1 MIRSTTAVACLAAT
15 LALVPVAAH
24 GQATPVPFT
33 VNVRVID
40 SAAAPIAGADVA
52 VVRGI
57 DNVVASG
64 SSNVDGRTMLVVKD
78 GSGDFEIVVR
88 KIGYLRGDQFFRATA
103 DGGRRDLVI
112 TLHRAVQT
120 LATVRVNE
128 AADVKRKSY
137 FIDADEIAKHGDILI
152 DATDILRK
160 LKPDMI
166 CGRDCRP
173 LAAAGART
181 KAAVRVCPGLVFS
194 QRRVCPADTS
204 PQSLATNVWVNGEW
218 IRTMGY
224 EDISTCQAGRRGM
237 LAGLLPGSLEV
248 LCEILPEHI
257 AQMTYVDDYDSTIG
271 KNGSNGALF
280 VVLKPGVKYT
290 PGRMSYVASDS
301 SSAAA
306 VPAAV
311 PAVVSNDSARAVV
324 GAVPHD
330 SSSLDSI
337 AKLPAYRQRLLGVF
351 DDASGEPIE
360 GARVID
366 EATGTYTTTP
376 ASGIVSL
383 FFLPEGGSSVRII
396 RAGFEDLAVA
406 VQIAPS
412 VTTPLTLVMK
422 KRISSP
428 GTPPPETGG

>member
-1 MIRSTTAVACLAAT
+1 MMRVVRGTACLVAALVLVPAAARGQAT
-15 LALVPVAAH
+15 LA
-24 GQATPVPFT
+24 PFT
-33 VNVRVID
+33 VNVRVVD

-57 DNVVASG
+57 DDVVASG
-64 SSNVDGRTMLVVKD
+64 PSNADGRVNLAVKD
-78 GSGDFEIVVR
+78 GSGEFEIVVR
-88 KIGYLRGDQFFRATA
+88 KIGYLRADQFFRAAA
-103 DGGRRDLVI
+103 DGEKRDFVI
-112 TLHRAVQT
+112 TLRRAVQT

-128 AADVKRKSY
+128 AEDVKRKSY

-152 DATDILRK
+152 DATDILRR

-181 KAAVRVCPGLVFS
+181 KAAVRVCPGLAFS

-224 EDISTCQAGRRGM
+224 EDVSTCQAGRRGM
-237 LAGLLPGSLEV
+237 LSGLLPGSLEV

-271 KNGSNGALF
+271 KIGSNGALF
-280 VVLKPGVKYT
+280 IVLKPGVKYT
-290 PGRMSYVASDS
+290 PGRVSFVSSDS
-301 SSAAA
+301 SAK
-306 VPAAV
+306 
-311 PAVVSNDSARAVV
+311 VVAHNDSTRVVV
-324 GAVPHD
+324 GAAAGD
-330 SSSLDSI
+330 SSVLDSA

-351 DDASGEPIE
+351 DDATGEPIE

-376 ASGIVSL
+376 ASGIVGL
-383 FFLPEGGSSVRII
+383 VFLPEGGSLVRII
-396 RAGFEDLAVA
+396 RAGFEDVTLS

-412 VTTPLTLVMK
+412 ATTPLTLVMK
-422 KRISSP
+422 KRISKP
-428 GTPPPETGG
+428 EEPPARTRG

>member
-1 MIRSTTAVACLAAT
+1 MNRTAARGAVWLT
-15 LALVPVAAH
+15 VGLALAPVAARA
-24 GQATPVPFT
+24 QAKPAPFT
-33 VNVRVID
+33 VTVRVVD

-57 DNVVASG
+57 DDVVASNP
-64 SSNVDGRTMLVVKD
+64 SNGDGRATLIVKD
-78 GSGDFEIVVR
+78 GAGDLEIVVR
-88 KIGYLRGDQFFRATA
+88 KIGYLRADQFFRAELN
-103 DGGRRDLVI
+103 GGSRDFTI
-112 TLHRAVQT
+112 IMHRAVQT
-120 LATVRVNE
+120 LAPVRVNE
-128 AADVKRKSY
+128 TEDLKRKSY

-152 DATDILRK
+152 DATDILSK

-224 EDISTCQAGRRGM
+224 EDVSTCQIGRRGM
-237 LAGLLPGSLEV
+237 LGGLLPGSMEV

-257 AQMTYVDDYDSTIG
+257 AQMTYVDDYDTTIG

-280 VVLKPGVKYT
+280 IVLKPGVKYT
-290 PGRMSYVASDS
+290 PGRMSYVAGDSAVTGAARRDSGRAIAPAGTDS
-301 SSAAA
+301 S
-306 VPAAV
+306 VL
-311 PAVVSNDSARAVV
+311 DSA
-324 GAVPHD
+324 
-330 SSSLDSI
+330 
-337 AKLPAYRQRLLGVF
+337 AKLPPYRQRLLGVF
-351 DDASGEPIE
+351 DDATGEPIE

-366 EATGTYTTTP
+366 EATGTYTTTS

-383 FFLPEGGSSVRII
+383 VFLPEGVSSLRII
-396 RAGFEDLAVA
+396 RVGFEDLTLSM
-406 VQIAPS
+406 QIAPNL
-412 VTTPLTLVMK
+412 TTPLTLVMK
-422 KRISSP
+422 KRISTAGALPP
-428 GTPPPETGG
+428 GEGG